1 VQGFCCVTVS
11 ESHKL
16 QELIYL
22 EHLQEVSCYI
32 DYNVSM
38 PAQNL
43 WRVDIINRDQVGD
56 IWHTIESLVSSSY
69 NVYYC
74 HCTYL

>member
-1 VQGFCCVTVS
+1 MHIQCILDKFFAVLWLEVIYQ
-11 ESHKL
+11 L

-22 EHLQEVSCYI
+22 ECLQEVSCYI

-43 WRVDIINRDQVGD
+43 WRIDIINRDQVGD
-56 IWHTIESLVSSSY
+56 IWHTIESLVSSSFDG
-69 NVYYC
+69 
-74 HCTYL
+74 

>member
-1 VQGFCCVTVS
+1 M
-11 ESHKL
+11 L
-16 QELIYL
+16 QNLIYL
-22 EHLQEVSCYI
+22 ESLQEVSCYI

-56 IWHTIESLVSSSY
+56 IWHTIESLVS
-69 NVYYC
+69 
-74 HCTYL
+74 